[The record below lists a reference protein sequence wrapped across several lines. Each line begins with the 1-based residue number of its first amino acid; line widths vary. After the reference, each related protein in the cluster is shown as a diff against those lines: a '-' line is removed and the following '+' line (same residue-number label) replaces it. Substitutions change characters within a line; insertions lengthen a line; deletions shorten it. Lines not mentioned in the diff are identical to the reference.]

1 MIGHSHAMAELLT
14 SLTKHFDLCVTAV
27 RTTEGGTAL
36 ARIKAA
42 EVTLSQGAISSE
54 DVSISGVI
62 AEQESHMPGLKEP
75 ISSEDRAQ
83 MLEVVVQD
91 ASEVDDVVQ
100 ELNER
105 LQSMEEGD
113 YARLDAQARRARA
126 AHGDALAGFRA
137 LEDVGSRVRSYIAA
151 EAEFRQRWAAE
162 HEAIRAAMAEM
173 EGLRAFYESY
183 AGSYDGLILEAERR
197 RALEDKVRAVWRKAR
212 ESVDRLVEADRRER
226 DAFRHE
232 VGEFLPTDLWP
243 GLDDAMCR
251 WEVVPVRDP
260 GRSGKAGGGGGGVLP
275 HDGRG
280 GGSGSGSTP
289 ALERS
294 VVQAAAMRRGRR

>member
-1 MIGHSHAMAELLT
+1 MIEHSHAMAELLT

-27 RTTEGGTAL
+27 RTTEGGAAL

-42 EVTLSQGAISSE
+42 EVTQSQGGSE

-62 AEQESHMPGLKEP
+62 AEQESHMPELDP
-75 ISSEDRAQ
+75 ISAEDRAQ
-83 MLEVVVQD
+83 MLEVVMQD
-91 ASEVDDVVQ
+91 ASEVDDVLQ

-105 LQSMEEGD
+105 LQSMEGD
-113 YARLDAQARRARA
+113 FGRLDGQARRSRG
-126 AHGDALAGFRA
+126 AHREALAGFRA
-137 LEDVGSRVRSYIAA
+137 LEDVGSRMRSYIAA
-151 EAEFRQRWAAE
+151 EAEFRARWGAE
-162 HEAIRAAMAEM
+162 HASIRTAMAEM
-173 EGLRAFYESY
+173 DGLRAFYESY

-197 RALEDKVRAVWRKAR
+197 RAAEDKVRAVWRKAR

-251 WEVVPVRDP
+251 WEVVPVRDSNH
-260 GRSGKAGGGGGGVLP
+260 GRK
-275 HDGRG
+275 GRG
-280 GGSGSGSTP
+280 GGAVEVHDGTSSASGSGSNSTP
-289 ALERS
+289 ALEKS